1 MVIHATHWKF
11 TADQYEQMA
20 TTGILGED
28 DRVELINGEIVEMAA
43 IGIRHAL
50 CVDRLN
56 MLFARRVGPELVV
69 SVQNP
74 LRLGRRAEPQPDV
87 VLYRG
92 GPESALQIGPAPTN
106 TLLVVEVADSSLTYD
121 RDEKLPL
128 YAAAGIVEVWIVDL
142 TDNAVEIY
150 AHPLGSAYQQ
160 SSKARRGETVCPAA
174 LPDLELDIMIPRN

>member
-56 MLFARRVGPELVV
+56 MLFARRVGPEIVV

-74 LRLGRRAEPQPDV
+74 LRLGAARRA
-87 VLYRG
+87 
-92 GPESALQIGPAPTN
+92 AT
-106 TLLVVEVADSSLTYD
+106 
-121 RDEKLPL
+121 
-128 YAAAGIVEVWIVDL
+128 
-142 TDNAVEIY
+142 
-150 AHPLGSAYQQ
+150 
-160 SSKARRGETVCPAA
+160 
-174 LPDLELDIMIPRN
+174 